1 MSATSPPN
9 PPRGPPDSAA
19 MKARIITHMNSD
31 HALSLRLYLMR
42 YSHVPLPGTST
53 AQMLDITSDHVIITS
68 SYGRHV
74 VPVEPPMK
82 SLMESRERLV
92 SMHNDCLAELGL
104 SDVVLDRYVPPDRAW
119 QWALSALCALIF
131 ATFPFRESL
140 LPESGSV
147 IAWIWSL
154 GGTLPGLA
162 RLGYTLQ
169 PFVLGVM
176 LVLHAGEAVWFANTR
191 LKRYWV
197 EVGTAVWWFWV
208 LDCALEG
215 FGCLSRFERVVER
228 LEAEKKH

>member
-9 PPRGPPDSAA
+9 PPRGAPDSAV
-19 MKARIITHMNSD
+19 MKARIISHMNSD

-42 YSHVPLPGTST
+42 YCHVPLPGTST
-53 AQMLDITSDHVIITS
+53 AQMLDITSEHMIITS

-74 VPVEPPMK
+74 VPLEPPMK
-82 SLMESRERLV
+82 SLMEARERLV
-92 SMHNDCLAELGL
+92 AMHNDCLSELGL

-119 QWALSALCALIF
+119 QWTLSALCALIF

-147 IAWIWSL
+147 IARIWSL
-154 GGTLPGLA
+154 GGAVPGLA
-162 RLGYTLQ
+162 RLSYTLQ
-169 PFVLGVM
+169 PFVLAVM
-176 LVLHAGEAVWFANTR
+176 VVLHVGETAWLANTR

-197 EVGTAVWWFWV
+197 EVGTAVWWLWV

-215 FGCLSRFERVVER
+215 VGCLSRFDRIVSR